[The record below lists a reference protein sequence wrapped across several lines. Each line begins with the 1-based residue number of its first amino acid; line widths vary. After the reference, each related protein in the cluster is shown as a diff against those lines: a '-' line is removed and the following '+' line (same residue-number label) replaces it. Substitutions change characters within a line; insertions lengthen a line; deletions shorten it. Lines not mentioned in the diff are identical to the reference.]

1 MGRVIRRDERSS
13 RRNRLCKAPEAKSN
27 IGV

>member
-1 MGRVIRRDERSS
+1 MGRVIRRDGRSS
-13 RRNRLCKAPEAKSN
+13 RRNRLCKAPEARSN